1 MSVNVILLISEINNI
16 IFSLYNYIFLYY
28 FNFLNICYSDTT
40 RNNALVTIWTINKK
54 ILSSMTETSILIL
67 SQIKYMKL
75 FLFTYKSRLFAQLR

>member
-1 MSVNVILLISEINNI
+1 MSVNVISLISEINNI

-54 ILSSMTETSILIL
+54 ILSSMIETSILI